1 MHHLG
6 ARSTGLNVQ
15 DRDIFGLDAR
25 QTVRK
30 LTVHGFAN
38 AAQDTQDQVLAVGL
52 DQEGVALPAQGGLEK
67 DVSQLRLECGMQVDL
82 GLLDGHEHPVRGVR
96 GDQHGQ
102 HLAHADADVPVAH
115 RGTRPL
121 VDQHEV
127 LERLAPRL
135 DQLTGPALC
144 HGFGIRG
151 GRHEILDLGE
161 RFFQPLWAA
170 LLQALGQL
178 AGQGH
183 QPGLRLAV
191 DPSQQTG
198 RQVMERLR
206 YARTEASENA
216 VQTRAELG
224 QTLKNL
230 NDSVLRQI
238 GEGSALQKGQ
248 LDSFAERLCQLTES
262 NERKLDELR
271 ASVDARLRALQE
283 DNGQKLE
290 LIRQTVDEKLQGTL
304 DKRLGESFKLVSD
317 RLELV
322 HRGLGEM
329 QTLASGVGDLKRVLT
344 NVKTRGNWGEFQVQT
359 LLEQI
364 LSPEQYA
371 SNVATKEGSGERV
384 EFAIKLPG
392 PDSNDPEPVWLPIDA
407 KFPIEDYQRLMDAAD
422 KGDADGVEAAARD
435 LERRIRSSARDI
447 SEKYIN
453 PPRTTDFG
461 ILYLPTEGLYAE
473 VLRREGL
480 FDSLQREY
488 RVTVVGPTTLG
499 GLLNSL
505 QMGFRTLA
513 IQKRSSE
520 VWAILGAVKAEFGKF
535 ADVLTSVQKK
545 LAEASATIDKAGV
558 RTRAITRKLREVEE
572 PPAADARALLRST
585 DAVEPDVDSME
596 GQ

>member
-1 MHHLG
+1 VTDASLPLVVALLG
-6 ARSTGLNVQ
+6 LILLIVLFRRVA
-15 DRDIFGLDAR
+15 
-25 QTVRK
+25 
-30 LTVHGFAN
+30 
-38 AAQDTQDQVLAVGL
+38 QVLARFDVVERTHDRVENSIREELARSREESARSERELREELRSAGKDTTDSLVRGL
-52 DQEGVALPAQGGLEK
+52 IEISGAQKTSLDAFADQVESVTDTNRQQVEALREGIETR
-67 DVSQLRLECGMQVDL
+67 LRLVQEDTSRTLDRVRTESSENDTKMREGLTRTLKDFNDSLVTQV
-82 GLLDGHEHPVRGVR
+82 
-96 GDQHGQ
+96 
-102 HLAHADADVPVAH
+102 
-115 RGTRPL
+115 
-121 VDQHEV
+121 
-127 LERLAPRL
+127 
-135 DQLTGPALC
+135 
-144 HGFGIRG
+144 
-151 GRHEILDLGE
+151 
-161 RFFQPLWAA
+161 
-170 LLQALGQL
+170 GQL
-178 AGQGH
+178 SSSWKREIDGFSD
-183 QPGLRLAV
+183 RLGKLIE
-191 DPSQQTG
+191 SN
-198 RQVMERLR
+198 ERRLNQ
-206 YARTEASENA
+206 ARTEASENA

-262 NERKLDELR
+262 NERKLDDLR
-271 ASVDARLRALQE
+271 AGVDARLRALQE

-290 LIRQTVDEKLQGTL
+290 LMRQTVDEKLQGTL

-371 SNVATKEGSGERV
+371 SNVATKESSGERV

-392 PDSNDPEPVWLPIDA
+392 PDGKEAEPVWLPIDA

-435 LERRIRSSARDI
+435 LEQRIRSSARDI

-499 GLLNSL
+499 ALLNSL

-572 PPAADARALLRST
+572 LPPADARALLGAES
-585 DAVEPDVDSME
+585 AEPDSESAD

>member
-1 MHHLG
+1 MV
-6 ARSTGLNVQ
+6 T
-15 DRDIFGLDAR
+15 DAFLPL
-25 QTVRK
+25 V
-30 LTVHGFAN
+30 
-38 AAQDTQDQVLAVGL
+38 
-52 DQEGVALPAQGGLEK
+52 VAL
-67 DVSQLRLECGMQVDL
+67 L
-82 GLLDGHEHPVRGVR
+82 GLILLIVLFRR
-96 GDQHGQ
+96 
-102 HLAHADADVPVAH
+102 VAEVL
-115 RGTRPL
+115 TRF
-121 VDQHEV
+121 DV
-127 LERLAPRL
+127 LERTHDRVENSIREELARSRAESARSERELREELRSAVKDTTDSLVKGLIEISGAQKTSLDSFADHLKSVTDTNRQQVEALREGIETRLRLVQEDTSRTLDRVRTESSENDTKMREGLIQALKDFNDSLVTQVGHLSTSWKLEIDGFSDRLGKLIESNERRL
-135 DQLTGPALC
+135 DQ
-144 HGFGIRG
+144 
-151 GRHEILDLGE
+151 
-161 RFFQPLWAA
+161 
-170 LLQALGQL
+170 
-178 AGQGH
+178 
-183 QPGLRLAV
+183 
-191 DPSQQTG
+191 
-198 RQVMERLR
+198 
-206 YARTEASENA
+206 ARTEASENA

-262 NERKLDELR
+262 NETKLDELR

-283 DNGQKLE
+283 DNSQKLE
-290 LIRQTVDEKLQGTL
+290 LMRQTVDEKLQGTL

-371 SNVATKEGSGERV
+371 SNVTTKESSGERV

-392 PDSNDPEPVWLPIDA
+392 PDGKEPEPVWLPIDA
-407 KFPIEDYQRLMDAAD
+407 KFPVEDYQRLMDAAD
-422 KGDADGVEAAARD
+422 KGDANGVEAAARD
-435 LERRIRSSARDI
+435 LERRIRSSARGI

-499 GLLNSL
+499 ALLNSL

-572 PPAADARALLRST
+572 LPAADARALLGST
-585 DAVEPDVDSME
+585 DPVEPDVESVE

>member
-1 MHHLG
+1 MTDASLPLVVALLG
-6 ARSTGLNVQ
+6 LILLIVLFRRVA
-15 DRDIFGLDAR
+15 
-25 QTVRK
+25 
-30 LTVHGFAN
+30 
-38 AAQDTQDQVLAVGL
+38 QVLARFDVVERTHDRVENSIREELARSREESARSERELREELRSAGKDTTDSLVRGL
-52 DQEGVALPAQGGLEK
+52 IEISGAQKTSLDAFADQVESVTDTNRQQVEALREGIETR
-67 DVSQLRLECGMQVDL
+67 LRLVQEDTSRTLDRVRTESSENDTKMREGLTRTLKDFNDSLVTQV
-82 GLLDGHEHPVRGVR
+82 
-96 GDQHGQ
+96 
-102 HLAHADADVPVAH
+102 
-115 RGTRPL
+115 
-121 VDQHEV
+121 
-127 LERLAPRL
+127 
-135 DQLTGPALC
+135 
-144 HGFGIRG
+144 
-151 GRHEILDLGE
+151 
-161 RFFQPLWAA
+161 
-170 LLQALGQL
+170 GQL
-178 AGQGH
+178 SSSWKREIDGFSD
-183 QPGLRLAV
+183 RLGKLIE
-191 DPSQQTG
+191 SN
-198 RQVMERLR
+198 ERRLNQ
-206 YARTEASENA
+206 ARTEASENA

-262 NERKLDELR
+262 NERKLDDLR
-271 ASVDARLRALQE
+271 AGVDARLRALQE

-290 LIRQTVDEKLQGTL
+290 LMRQTVDEKLQGTL
-304 DKRLGESFKLVSD
+304 DKRLGESFKLVGD

-329 QTLASGVGDLKRVLT
+329 QMLASGVGDLKRVLT

-371 SNVATKEGSGERV
+371 SNVATKESSGERV

-392 PDSNDPEPVWLPIDA
+392 PDGKEAEPVWLPIDA
-407 KFPIEDYQRLMDAAD
+407 KFPIEDYQRLLDAAD

-453 PPRTTDFG
+453 PPRTTDFS

-480 FDSLQREY
+480 FDGLQREY

-499 GLLNSL
+499 ALLNSL

-545 LAEASATIDKAGV
+545 LAEASATIDRAGV

-572 PPAADARALLRST
+572 LPAADARALLGST
-585 DAVEPDVDSME
+585 ERPELDVESAE
-596 GQ
+596 EQ